1 LATILATATT
11 AATKKI
17 TAIVMTVGSR
27 DARCAIDP
35 AVRGGSGGLMGG
47 VSPGAGAQGTKDGP
61 LGVGPMPVLAEPLGS
76 SISDH
81 GSAGLACCRDR
92 VLQPVVHRTAT
103 RSVRCP
109 QIYCWPT
116 HSTLRPQPD
125 GMTSSKKSARR
136 KPARRRRQQAQPRL
150 RVRRPDELLA
160 IIPYLVGFHPDE
172 SIVAVFI
179 KSGRVLLT
187 ARMDLPSESSGDELA
202 ERIDWLARKH
212 AAQALALVAYS
223 ADTLPAHR
231 LLTRLMDRLGE
242 HELTDV
248 LYVGHGR
255 WWSLSCG
262 DECCPFSGTP
272 FDPSSHPLSAAAV
285 FAGLGARADRRELEA
300 SVSGPSEEELPR
312 LRELAD
318 ALLAGLEQ
326 LDDPRAA
333 VRLLGSIVET
343 AISEPAVPE
352 ERTCL
357 LLGLLVTDV
366 HIRDLAWALI
376 TPTNAEDHVRLWGG
390 VVAQVPPTLAA
401 APLCLLGMAAWVS
414 GAGALLNCCCER
426 LAQIDPDYSMGRL
439 LADISERAVP
449 PSLWQQMGDEMQA
462 ELRAEPG
469 MLAG

>member
-1 LATILATATT
+1 
-11 AATKKI
+11 
-17 TAIVMTVGSR
+17 
-27 DARCAIDP
+27 
-35 AVRGGSGGLMGG
+35 
-47 VSPGAGAQGTKDGP
+47 
-61 LGVGPMPVLAEPLGS
+61 
-76 SISDH
+76 
-81 GSAGLACCRDR
+81 
-92 VLQPVVHRTAT
+92 VH
-103 RSVRCP
+103 CP
-109 QIYCWPT
+109 QIYCRPT
-116 HSTLRPQPD
+116 HSTPRPQPD

-136 KPARRRRQQAQPRL
+136 KTARRRRQQAQPRL
-150 RVRRPDELLA
+150 RVRRPDGLLA

-172 SIVAVFI
+172 SVVAVFI

-187 ARMDLPSESSGDELA
+187 ARMDLPPESAGDELA

-212 AAQALALVAYS
+212 AAQAVALVAYS
-223 ADTLPAHR
+223 ADSLPAHR
-231 LLTRLMDRLGE
+231 LLTRLMDQLGE

-255 WWSLSCG
+255 WWSLTCG
-262 DECCPFSGTP
+262 DECCPLNGTP

-285 FAGLGARADRRELEA
+285 FAGLGARADRRELAA
-300 SVSGPSEEELPR
+300 SVSGPSQAELPR
-312 LRELAD
+312 LQDLAD
-318 ALLAGLEQ
+318 ALLAELEE

-333 VRLLGSIVET
+333 VRLLSSIVEA
-343 AISEPAVPE
+343 AISEAAVPE

-366 HIRDLAWALI
+366 QIRDLAWALI
-376 TPTNAEDHVRLWGG
+376 TSTNAEDHVRLWGG

-426 LAQIDPDYSMGRL
+426 LAQVDPDYSLGRL

-449 PSLWQQMGDEMQA
+449 PSLWQQMGGEMQA
-462 ELRAEPG
+462 ELRAELG